1 MFVSNANVSC
11 FVLLYLMVFIFS
23 FFLKKRD
30 AQGVFQKRILHT
42 LKCGGSR
49 RDVLYSKTYFRLIRI
64 KKKHVVKPTLIA
76 LTPLQFIA
84 NKHIHFHFIALP
96 LHRSPLRQ
104 VLVLFQIIKIGRLH
118 LHYSSR

>member
-1 MFVSNANVSC
+1 MFCIALSYG
-11 FVLLYLMVFIFS
+11 FHFL
-23 FFLKKRD
+23 FFQKKRD
-30 AQGVFQKRILHT
+30 VQGVFQKRILHT

-49 RDVLYSKTYFRLIRI
+49 RDILNSKTYSGRVPFDTN

-76 LTPLQFIA
+76 LNPLQFIA
-84 NKHIHFHFIALP
+84 NKHVHFHIIAPL